1 MKIANDSNMTF
12 KIYNYNT
19 TPKLIHYKAS
29 SCILTI
35 VKMQD
40 KSVHVYIVLF
50 NLLPKMIQSSNSSII
65 IIEDFN

>member
-19 TPKLIHYKAS
+19 TPKLIHYKAK
-29 SCILTI
+29 I
-35 VKMQD
+35 KMQD